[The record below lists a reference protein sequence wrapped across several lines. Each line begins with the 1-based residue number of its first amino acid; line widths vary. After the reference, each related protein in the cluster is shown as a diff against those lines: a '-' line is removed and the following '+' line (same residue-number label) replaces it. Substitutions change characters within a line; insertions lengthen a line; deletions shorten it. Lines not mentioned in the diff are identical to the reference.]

1 MKKDPMLYSMIL
13 WLILL
18 MDILLIA
25 VIHRFF

>member
-25 VIHRFF
+25 VIHRLF

>member
-1 MKKDPMLYSMIL
+1 MKKDPMLYSVIL

-25 VIHRFF
+25 VIHRLF